1 MIVIDS
7 SALIAILE
15 HEPERIIFF
24 EAIANADRCL
34 NSAVNYQETGQVV
47 FSRRG
52 ANGVRDLE
60 ELVEIMEAEIVPHDH
75 ALAKFS
81 IEAFKRFGKGIHP
94 EVRLN
99 SCDCAAYALAKTLNA
114 PLLFK
119 GSDFAQTDVEG
130 CP

>member
-15 HEPERIIFF
+15 HEPERVVFF

-34 NSAVNYQETGQVV
+34 ISAVNYQETGQVV
-47 FSRRG
+47 FARRG

-60 ELVEIMEAEIVPHDH
+60 ELVEVMEAEIVPHDY

-81 IEAFKRFGKGIHP
+81 IETFKRFGKGIHP
-94 EVRLN
+94 EARLN
-99 SCDCAAYALAKTLNA
+99 FCDCAAYALAKTLNA